1 MTAAAE
7 IGDTALDL
15 GAAAETWEQPVSRL
29 RGFVGLGFK
38 IRVPMKGCCKG
49 YYKGSFQGSVRVPL
63 KVL

>member
-29 RGFVGLGFK
+29 RGFRGFG
-38 IRVPMKGCCKG
+38 VQN
-49 YYKGSFQGSVRVPL
+49 KGSYEGL
-63 KVL
+63 L